1 MSIILLVV
9 RLLLIAALYTFIGW
23 VVYTLWIEFYRRP
36 ENNDHQNIPPVTL
49 KFADE
54 TGEKAVTVTRLMAI
68 IGRSIE
74 CDINILDQAVSIQQS
89 RLSFRQNQWW
99 LEDLNSTN
107 GTYLNRE
114 RLVQPAV
121 IINND
126 LITCGNTHLEVI
138 IQ

>member
-9 RLLLIAALYTFIGW
+9 RFLLIAALYSFIGW
-23 VVYTLWIEFYRRP
+23 VVYTLWIEFYRKP
-36 ENNDHQNIPPVTL
+36 DDNDHQNIPPVTL

-54 TGEKAVTVTRLMAI
+54 AGEKAVMITRLLAT
-68 IGRSIE
+68 IGRDVE
-74 CDINILDQAVSIQQS
+74 CDINIQDQAVSARQA

-99 LEDLNSTN
+99 LEDSNSTN

-114 RLVQPAV
+114 RLEQPAV
-121 IINND
+121 IMNND

-138 IQ
+138 IS

>member
-23 VVYTLWIEFYRRP
+23 VVYTLWIEFYRKSDNPDR
-36 ENNDHQNIPPVTL
+36 QNIPPVTL

-54 TGEKAVTVTRLMAI
+54 AGEKAVMITRLMAT
-68 IGRSIE
+68 IGRDIE
-74 CDINILDQAVSIQQS
+74 CDINVQDQAVSARQAQ
-89 RLSFRQNQWW
+89 LSFQQNQWW
-99 LEDLNSTN
+99 LEDSNSTN

-114 RLVQPAV
+114 RLEQPAV
-121 IINND
+121 IMNND